1 MLHCFLN
8 QSPVPLNLGSPIVRL
23 SVFFLAAATL
33 TSFNIAAGTSAIAE
47 TRYAQYYPQQHY
59 GYPPPGYRPPC
70 NAVTPGPFQ
79 GRDAARREALLSA
92 RFRVMPGA
100 APQSGRLRRSPQRGT
115 ARFGPQC
122 GRLLLRR
129 RSPLP

>member
-1 MLHCFLN
+1 MFHCFLN
-8 QSPVPLNLGSPIVRL
+8 QSPVPLNLGSLIVRL

-79 GRDAARREALLSA
+79 GAGRGAAGGALIGAISGNAGRGAAIGAGFGALRSAVRQGSA
-92 RFRVMPGA
+92 RNAGA
-100 APQSGRLRRSPQRGT
+100 
-115 ARFGPQC
+115 C
-122 GRLLLRR
+122 Y
-129 RSPLP
+129 